1 MDLNYVSLML
11 IMDLGIILFML
22 IALIDS
28 WNEKEGRAAIIS
40 AFGFLFHAIL
50 GPAIVIYPVVQ
61 SVSYYYFG
69 VIGVFTLL
77 MLIPGKV
84 NEKALLGTM
93 GYAVSEI
100 EKVDERD
107 IVFARNKLKP
117 GSKEYKTYYEAHP
130 ELEEM
135 DQKIRAT
142 GVLSTS
148 AGIDRTPM
156 NLAMMHSSFVMPRF
170 LAEYAVNEPIEG
182 RPKPDVTM
190 EDATEV
196 VKNFTK
202 HLGACAVGVCE
213 VNQKFVYSKR
223 GEIHF
228 DNWEDWGSDI
238 PDLPKNAVVFAV
250 EMNYEHVMAAPHTP
264 TVAESANRYAEGAYI
279 STVLAQWFKD
289 MGYKG
294 VAQHLRH
301 YDVIT
306 TALAVDAGLG
316 EVGRQGY
323 LITPGEG
330 PRTRVFAVLT
340 DMPLLK
346 DKPISFGVDEYC
358 SHCGKCATT
367 CPSNSIPLGDKTVHN
382 GVEKWKLDALTCYQY
397 WSQVGTD
404 CAICMAVCSF
414 SKPNTPLHS
423 IVKWF
428 IKRKSP
434 LALMIF
440 PHVDDL
446 FYGKNWKPRKVSK
459 WLKYD

>member
-1 MDLNYVSLML
+1 MASNVVAFML
-11 IMDLGIILFML
+11 VMDLGIILFML

-28 WNEKEGRAAIIS
+28 WNEKEDRAVGIS
-40 AFGFLFHAIL
+40 GIGFLFHVTIGLALVMYPWVQQL
-50 GPAIVIYPVVQ
+50 GMV
-61 SVSYYYFG
+61 YFG
-69 VIGVFTLL
+69 AIAVFGLL
-77 MLIPGKV
+77 MLIPGGT
-84 NEKALLGTM
+84 NERALKGTN
-93 GYAVSEI
+93 GYVVDDVK
-100 EKVDERD
+100 KVDERD
-107 IVFARNKLKP
+107 IVFSRNKLRP
-117 GSKEYKTYYEAHP
+117 DSKEYKAYYEAHP

-135 DQKIRAT
+135 DKKIRDT
-142 GVLSTS
+142 GVLSTD
-148 AGIDRTPM
+148 AGIDRAPM
-156 NLAMMHSSFVMPRF
+156 NLAMMHSSFVVPKF
-170 LAEYAVNEPIEG
+170 LAEYAVGEPVEG

-190 EDATEV
+190 KDATEV

-213 VNQKFVYSKR
+213 VDPKWVYSKR

-228 DNWEDWGSDI
+228 DNWEDWGTDI
-238 PDLPKNAVVFAV
+238 PELPKYAVVFAV
-250 EMNYEHVMAAPHTP
+250 EMNFEHVMAAPHTP

-279 STVLAQWFKD
+279 STVLTQWFKD

-301 YDVIT
+301 YDVMT
-306 TALAVDAGLG
+306 TPLAVDAGIG
-316 EVGRQGY
+316 ELGRQGY

-330 PRTRVFAVLT
+330 PRTRVFATLT
-340 DMPLLK
+340 DMPLLT

-404 CAICMAVCSF
+404 CAICMAACSF
-414 SKPNTPLHS
+414 SRPNTPLHS

-428 IKRKSP
+428 IKRKNP
-434 LALMIF
+434 IALRLF
-440 PHVDDL
+440 PHIDDL
-446 FYGKNWKPRKVSK
+446 FYGKDWKPRKVSS